1 MKGSKKEKL
10 KNMFPIKM
18 RMKKT
23 GDGVE
28 VYGFVNDKAV
38 CFDLGKYKNQNQGMF
53 LTDLKALVPYDAYV
67 KKEVNIGGA
76 SAKAR
81 VKLMSAVWAC
91 TDGEMFTCHENAI
104 DHEVQIMLREAALA
118 DFEASYKEEE

>member
-1 MKGSKKEKL
+1 
-10 KNMFPIKM
+10 MFPIKM

-38 CFDLGKYKNQNQGMF
+38 CFNLGKYKCQNQGMF

-67 KKEVNIGGA
+67 KKENKIGTG

-81 VKLMSAVWAC
+81 VKFVSAVWAC
-91 TDGEMFTCHENAI
+91 TDGEMFDCQEAAI
-104 DHEVQIMLREAALA
+104 DHEVQIMLKEAAMA
-118 DFEASYKEEE
+118 GFEVVHKEE

>member
-1 MKGSKKEKL
+1 
-10 KNMFPIKM
+10 MFPIKM

-53 LTDLKALVPYDAYV
+53 LADLKALVPYDAYV
-67 KKEVNIGGA
+67 KKETGIGKA

-81 VKLMSAVWAC
+81 VKLMSAVWVC
-91 TDGEMFTCHENAI
+91 TDNTMFTYHEDAI
-104 DHEVQIMLREAALA
+104 DHEIQIMLKEAAMA
-118 DFEASYKEEE
+118 GFEANHKEEE

>member
-1 MKGSKKEKL
+1 
-10 KNMFPIKM
+10 MFPIKM

-53 LTDLKALVPYDAYV
+53 LTDIKALVPYDAYM
-67 KKEVNIGGA
+67 KKETGIGKA
-76 SAKAR
+76 SAKTR

-91 TDGEMFTCHENAI
+91 TDGAMFSCHEDAI
-104 DHEVQIMLREAALA
+104 DHEVQIMLREAAMA
-118 DFEASYKEEE
+118 GFEANHKEEE

>member
-1 MKGSKKEKL
+1 
-10 KNMFPIKM
+10 MFPIKM

-53 LTDLKALVPYDAYV
+53 LADLKALVPYDAYV
-67 KKEVNIGGA
+67 KKETGVGKA

-81 VKLMSAVWAC
+81 VKLVSAVWAC
-91 TDGEMFTCHENAI
+91 TDGEQFTCHEDAI

-118 DFEASYKEEE
+118 AFEANYKEEE

>member
-1 MKGSKKEKL
+1 
-10 KNMFPIKM
+10 MFPIKM
-18 RMKKT
+18 RIKKT

-38 CFDLGKYKNQNQGMF
+38 CFDLGKYKCQNQGMF
-53 LTDLKALVPYDAYV
+53 LTNLKALVPYDAYV
-67 KKEVNIGGA
+67 KKETGIGKA

-91 TDGEMFTCHENAI
+91 TDGEQFTCHEDAI
-104 DHEVQIMLREAALA
+104 DHEVQIMLKEVAMTG
-118 DFEASYKEEE
+118 FEVEL